1 MWNFQHTHAILPLGR
16 SNSFASVSFGK
27 AHVSFRSSHASK
39 CDYFVIV
46 EFFESFVGFFQVL
59 CKNSVMCV
67 YLVSDEVS
75 VSLLQCVS
83 VFACVCTCVSV
94 SLSTP
99 TAALGV

>member
-46 EFFESFVGFFQVL
+46 EFFESFVGFFKSYV
-59 CKNSVMCV
+59 KTA
-67 YLVSDEVS
+67 
-75 VSLLQCVS
+75 
-83 VFACVCTCVSV
+83 FCVCISSQMRYRFRFFSV
-94 SLSTP
+94 
-99 TAALGV
+99 

>member
-1 MWNFQHTHAILPLGR
+1 MWNFQHTHAILPLSR

-46 EFFESFVGFFQVL
+46 EFFESFVFFFQVL

-67 YLVSDEVS
+67 CISSQMRYRFRFFS
-75 VSLLQCVS
+75 V
-83 VFACVCTCVSV
+83 
-94 SLSTP
+94 
-99 TAALGV
+99 